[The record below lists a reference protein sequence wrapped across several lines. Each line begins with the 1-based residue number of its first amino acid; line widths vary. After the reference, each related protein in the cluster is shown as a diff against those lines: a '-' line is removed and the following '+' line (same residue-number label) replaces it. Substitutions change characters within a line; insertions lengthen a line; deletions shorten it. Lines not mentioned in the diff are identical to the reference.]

1 LFKQFSKQNISF
13 RGHCEDFDSK
23 KQDNFLETV
32 KLIAKYNPVMNKHLS
47 DMQVS
52 ERLQICYKANQGL

>member
-1 LFKQFSKQNISF
+1 LFKQISKQYISF
-13 RGHCEDFDSK
+13 RGHREDFGSK
-23 KQDNFLETV
+23 KQDNVLVTV
-32 KLIAKYNPVMNKHLS
+32 KLIAKYNPVMNKYLF